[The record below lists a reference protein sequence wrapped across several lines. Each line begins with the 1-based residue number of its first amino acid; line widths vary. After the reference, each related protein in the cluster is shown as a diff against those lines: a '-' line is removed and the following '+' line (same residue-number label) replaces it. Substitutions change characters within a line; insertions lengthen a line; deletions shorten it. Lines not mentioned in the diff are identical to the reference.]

1 MDETG
6 NSCIEKYYKTRFNCM
21 QEDIFIIFMNEK
33 NFIIFIIKYIIYIWK
48 KQYLENL
55 NLKKFML
62 KKYQK
67 IQ

>member
-48 KQYLENL
+48 TN
-55 NLKKFML
+55 
-62 KKYQK
+62 
-67 IQ
+67 

>member
-33 NFIIFIIKYIIYIWK
+33 NFIIFIIKYIICIWK
-48 KQYLENL
+48 TNL
-55 NLKKFML
+55 YCANIP
-62 KKYQK
+62 K
-67 IQ
+67 IKNIFIYRLY